1 MRRLFIFIVTLL
13 SLTACY
19 TTKNLPEDEV
29 LYRGIKKLDY
39 DAQLKRKPS
48 QEQGVITALADAYS
62 TGIKN
67 RRGKQRG
74 I

>member
-29 LYRGIKKLDY
+29 HLKIALRKQTRRMLHIMKLPRKKSRL
-39 DAQLKRKPS
+39 P
-48 QEQGVITALADAYS
+48 
-62 TGIKN
+62 
-67 RRGKQRG
+67 
-74 I
+74 